1 MVGRNVN
8 REHITSPSVVNEMLL
23 LEEMQTTGLVCFSCP
38 FMKARYNGLPYTLTR
53 PSPDPQL
60 MSTVPFNL
68 RRLPISNVALE

>member
-38 FMKARYNGLPYTLTR
+38 FMKARYNGLPYTLAAQAT
-53 PSPDPQL
+53 PQL